1 MRISRG
7 EFFMSLESAAADGI
21 QSVRDRSHSYSLLD
35 AIALRRSRRFA
46 RGMNLNG
53 GPLAYESRE
62 IPESLSFQEEAALA
76 FAACG
81 ITGYVMAELPYE
93 SGSTPDSGGGNI
105 MKQFVGR
112 TVPSADALHTVI
124 VFLLN
129 DKGAW
134 MLRRPQDFPSSEM
147 GQLINAAKERQLDEV
162 FLQSR
167 VALSDRRLDVP
178 RELPFVPPFNKWS
191 ANVPGSTYFIAVNEL
206 TALYINILLSC
217 FSHDFKYFIVDE
229 RHGFRPAGIAKYAK
243 SKGGTLHDDPR
254 DGRFATVGFVES
266 WLFELAAVEQGAVM
280 QNLGLMTQALGLGG
294 FPHFAAHPFGWLE
307 ALGFRME
314 RPRFS
319 RTVAASRIV
328 KFALSL
334 SGRDI
339 LIPTAVGLERNGE
352 TLIKPFCPPYYATM
366 KDAVLAFLDSK
377 FAPGK
382 GSFRNGGRAT
392 AWLDAE
398 TVQARIPKYSE
409 SAVQATIDYCEYV
422 YDRYGRFP
430 AACGPFRTVLAYQA
444 HRLDRDFYARFYRPE
459 CI

>member
-1 MRISRG
+1 MD
-7 EFFMSLESAAADGI
+7 LESAATGSL
-21 QSVRDRSHSYSLLD
+21 QNVRDSLRSYSVLE
-35 AIALRRSRRFA
+35 AIASRRSRRFA

-53 GPLAYESRE
+53 GPLAYKSRKA
-62 IPESLSFQEEAALA
+62 PDPLSFQEEAALA

-81 ITGYVMAELPYE
+81 ITGYAMAELPYA
-93 SGSTPDSGGGNI
+93 SGSTPDCGGGNI

-124 VFLLN
+124 VFLMN
-129 DKGAW
+129 DKGTW
-134 MLRRPQDFPSSEM
+134 MLRRPQDVPSSEVE
-147 GQLINAAKERQLDEV
+147 QLVKAAKERQLDEA

-167 VALSDRRLDVP
+167 VVLSDRRLDVP

-217 FSHDFKYFIVDE
+217 FSDDFKYFIVDE
-229 RHGFRPAGIAKYAK
+229 RHGFRPAGIARYAK

-254 DGRFATVGFVES
+254 DGRFATVGFIES

-280 QNLGLMTQALGLGG
+280 QNLGLIAQALGLGG
-294 FPHFAAHPFGWLE
+294 FPHFAAHPFGWTE

-314 RPRFS
+314 HPKFS
-319 RTVAASRIV
+319 RTIAASRIV

-334 SGRDI
+334 SGKDI
-339 LIPTAVGLERNGE
+339 PIPTAVGLERNGE
-352 TLIKPFCPPYYATM
+352 VLIKPFCPPYYASM

-377 FAPGK
+377 FAAGK
-382 GSFRNGGRAT
+382 GSFRNDGSGT
-392 AWLDAE
+392 AWLDARA
-398 TVQARIPKYSE
+398 VQAGIPKYSE
-409 SAVQATIDYCEYV
+409 AAVQATIDYCEYV

-444 HRLDRDFYARFYRPE
+444 HRLDLDFYTRFYRPE